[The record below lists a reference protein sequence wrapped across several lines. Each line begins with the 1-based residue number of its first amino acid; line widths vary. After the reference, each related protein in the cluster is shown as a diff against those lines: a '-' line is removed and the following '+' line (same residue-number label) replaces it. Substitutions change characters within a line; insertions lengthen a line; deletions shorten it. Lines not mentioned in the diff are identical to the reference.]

1 MKLSR
6 SRSSL
11 ESVVRSMVILE
22 PDAKVPSAFRA
33 NEPFAPVAV
42 RTASDGRLTPTS
54 CSRTRIVAFDLSVMV
69 HDAEDDAVVAAVVA
83 AEVAVAVGGALATA
97 GVAAPPQ
104 ATANIPTMIGA
115 AMERGWAGADIGGW
129 LLPMVTGDSKGGR
142 GEGSKAWR

>member
-54 CSRTRIVAFDLSVMV
+54 CSRTRIVAFDLSVTV
-69 HDAEDDAVVAAVVA
+69 QAASDAAAA
-83 AEVAVAVGGALATA
+83 VAVAAMPAVGVGLASETVVDPPHAAANIDAARTA
-97 GVAAPPQ
+97 G
-104 ATANIPTMIGA
+104 M
-115 AMERGWAGADIGGW
+115 
-129 LLPMVTGDSKGGR
+129 
-142 GEGSKAWR
+142 

>member
-69 HDAEDDAVVAAVVA
+69 HDAEDAAAAV
-83 AEVAVAVGGALATA
+83 AESVGVAVGVALTTETVAEPPHAATIR
-97 GVAAPPQ
+97 APIT
-104 ATANIPTMIGA
+104 ATM
-115 AMERGWAGADIGGW
+115 
-129 LLPMVTGDSKGGR
+129 
-142 GEGSKAWR
+142 

>member
-69 HDAEDDAVVAAVVA
+69 HDAEDDAVVAVVVA
-83 AEVAVAVGGALATA
+83 AAVAVAVGDALATA
-97 GVAAPPQ
+97 GVAAPPA
-104 ATANIPTMIGA
+104 ATANLPTLIVA
-115 AMERGWAGADIGGW
+115 ATETAGTGTDIGR
-129 LLPMVTGDSKGGR
+129 GGPP
-142 GEGSKAWR
+142 EET

>member
-54 CSRTRIVAFDLSVMV
+54 CSWTRTVAFDLSLTAHVRV
-69 HDAEDDAVVAAVVA
+69 AAAAVADATGAAVV
-83 AEVAVAVGGALATA
+83 GAGLALTSTE
-97 GVAAPPQ
+97 AAPPQ
-104 ATANIPTMIGA
+104 ATRPSPTLEGA
-115 AMERGWAGADIGGW
+115 R
-129 LLPMVTGDSKGGR
+129 
-142 GEGSKAWR
+142 